1 MGACSPGYPACW
13 RDPRH
18 VAHRDC
24 RRRRGRGRVRR
35 GARGIVPRSAV
46 QARRHNM
53 EAFEVVNR
61 QTGDVVGTLYLTND
75 GDVVRFE
82 PDLAPLDVKTND
94 RPVDDGLLAVL
105 RKMRKGGWMMARA
118 IRADSMQYHWL
129 LNRRFIHPLDAWLH

>member
-1 MGACSPGYPACW
+1 ML
-13 RDPRH
+13 
-18 VAHRDC
+18 
-24 RRRRGRGRVRR
+24 RGS
-35 GARGIVPRSAV
+35 IVPRRAI

-75 GDVVRFE
+75 GDIVRFE

-118 IRADSMQYHWL
+118 IRADSTQYQWL
-129 LNRRFIHPLDAWLH
+129 LRREYIHRRDAALYGGSLRKRWEYCITRQGLAFLSQHEA

>member
-1 MGACSPGYPACW
+1 MPK
-13 RDPRH
+13 
-18 VAHRDC
+18 
-24 RRRRGRGRVRR
+24 GRG
-35 GARGIVPRSAV
+35 PRAED
-46 QARRHNM
+46 NM

-118 IRADSMQYHWL
+118 IRADSTQYQWL
-129 LNRRFIHPLDAWLH
+129 LRREYIHRRD